1 MLMPTM
7 PVYLVEELGI
17 STSEVGMVLSS
28 YTIGLLCVRPF
39 SGYLVDCFSRKPLY
53 VFAFTIFACLFAGY
67 WFAMTVYTIMAV
79 RFIQGGFMG
88 LTSVSGN
95 TITIDVIPSKRRGE
109 GMGFYGLT
117 INLAMSL
124 APLVAVGLYD
134 RHGFFWIIGGALVIA
149 LVGIG
154 SVGLIRYPKREKVP
168 RPAFSLDRF
177 ILVKALPAALA
188 YLLVAIPYGMLLS
201 FVVLYGKE
209 IEVPNPGYFFICM
222 AIGVGTARLISGRLV
237 DHGKIHV
244 VSIVSLVSLA
254 ISFSVFATVHT
265 SFVFFACALAIGIGF
280 GVSVPAFQCLFV
292 NVAPHHMRGTATST
306 YLTSFDFGMGIGML
320 SAGFIATRAN
330 AVILVSHDRA
340 FIDNTTF
347 RTLEIEL
354 GNIYDYKVKYSEYVV
369 LRQERREQQQRAYEN
384 QQKKLADTEAFIERF
399 RYKATK
405 SVQVQS
411 RIKQLEKVERIEVDD
426 VDTAMLRLKFPPAP
440 RSGSCSSPLARA

>member
-1 MLMPTM
+1 MSETKPVLWNRNFVQCCISYFLMNFAFYMLMPTM
-7 PVYLVEELGI
+7 PVYQVEELGI

-134 RHGFFWIIGGALVIA
+134 RHGFFWIIGVALVIA

-244 VSIVSLVSLA
+244 
-254 ISFSVFATVHT
+254 
-265 SFVFFACALAIGIGF
+265 GIGF

-320 SAGFIATRAN
+320 SAGFIATHTNLATAYGVG
-330 AVILVSHDRA
+330 AVCCLLSLFVYIRLVKAS
-340 FIDNTTF
+340 
-347 RTLEIEL
+347 
-354 GNIYDYKVKYSEYVV
+354 Y
-369 LRQERREQQQRAYEN
+369 ERN
-384 QQKKLADTEAFIERF
+384 KLI
-399 RYKATK
+399 
-405 SVQVQS
+405 S
-411 RIKQLEKVERIEVDD
+411 
-426 VDTAMLRLKFPPAP
+426 
-440 RSGSCSSPLARA
+440 

>member
-1 MLMPTM
+1 MSETKPVLWNRNFVQCCISYFLMNFAFYMLMPTM

-134 RHGFFWIIGGALVIA
+134 RHGFFWIIGVALVIA

-209 IEVPNPGYFFICM
+209 IEVPDPGYFFIFM

-244 VSIVSLVSLA
+244 VSIVSLVS
-254 ISFSVFATVHT
+254 
-265 SFVFFACALAIGIGF
+265 
-280 GVSVPAFQCLFV
+280 
-292 NVAPHHMRGTATST
+292 
-306 YLTSFDFGMGIGML
+306 
-320 SAGFIATRAN
+320 
-330 AVILVSHDRA
+330 
-340 FIDNTTF
+340 
-347 RTLEIEL
+347 
-354 GNIYDYKVKYSEYVV
+354 
-369 LRQERREQQQRAYEN
+369 
-384 QQKKLADTEAFIERF
+384 
-399 RYKATK
+399 
-405 SVQVQS
+405 
-411 RIKQLEKVERIEVDD
+411 
-426 VDTAMLRLKFPPAP
+426 
-440 RSGSCSSPLARA
+440 

>member
-1 MLMPTM
+1 MSETKPVLWNRNFVQCCISYFLMNFAFYMLMPTM

-209 IEVPNPGYFFICM
+209 IEVPDPGYFFIFM

-265 SFVFFACALAIGIGF
+265 SFVFFACALGDRYRFWRECTGF
-280 GVSVPAFQCLFV
+280 SMSFRECRSAPYARYGYLHLLDLF
-292 NVAPHHMRGTATST
+292 
-306 YLTSFDFGMGIGML
+306 
-320 SAGFIATRAN
+320 
-330 AVILVSHDRA
+330 
-340 FIDNTTF
+340 
-347 RTLEIEL
+347 
-354 GNIYDYKVKYSEYVV
+354 
-369 LRQERREQQQRAYEN
+369 
-384 QQKKLADTEAFIERF
+384 RF
-399 RYKATK
+399 RDGDRDVIRRLYCYLCQSGYRLRSRGGLLPSFLIRLYPLGK
-405 SVQVQS
+405 SLV
-411 RIKQLEKVERIEVDD
+411 REE
-426 VDTAMLRLKFPPAP
+426 
-440 RSGSCSSPLARA
+440 

>member
-1 MLMPTM
+1 
-7 PVYLVEELGI
+7 
-17 STSEVGMVLSS
+17 
-28 YTIGLLCVRPF
+28 
-39 SGYLVDCFSRKPLY
+39 
-53 VFAFTIFACLFAGY
+53 
-67 WFAMTVYTIMAV
+67 
-79 RFIQGGFMG
+79 
-88 LTSVSGN
+88 
-95 TITIDVIPSKRRGE
+95 
-109 GMGFYGLT
+109 MGFYGLT

-134 RHGFFWIIGGALVIA
+134 RHGFFWIIGGRFGDR
-149 LVGIG
+149 VGRDRLRRADPL
-154 SVGLIRYPKREKVP
+154 SEREKVP

-320 SAGFIATRAN
+320 SAGFIATHTNLATAYGVG
-330 AVILVSHDRA
+330 AVCCLLSLFVYIRLVKAS
-340 FIDNTTF
+340 
-347 RTLEIEL
+347 
-354 GNIYDYKVKYSEYVV
+354 Y
-369 LRQERREQQQRAYEN
+369 ERN
-384 QQKKLADTEAFIERF
+384 KLI
-399 RYKATK
+399 
-405 SVQVQS
+405 S
-411 RIKQLEKVERIEVDD
+411 
-426 VDTAMLRLKFPPAP
+426 
-440 RSGSCSSPLARA
+440 

>member
-1 MLMPTM
+1 
-7 PVYLVEELGI
+7 
-17 STSEVGMVLSS
+17 MVLSS

-134 RHGFFWIIGGALVIA
+134 RHGFFWIIGVALVIA

-265 SFVFFACALAIGIGF
+265 SFVFFRLRLGDRYRFWRECTGF
-280 GVSVPAFQCLFV
+280 SMSFRECRSAPYARYGHFYLLDLF
-292 NVAPHHMRGTATST
+292 
-306 YLTSFDFGMGIGML
+306 
-320 SAGFIATRAN
+320 
-330 AVILVSHDRA
+330 
-340 FIDNTTF
+340 
-347 RTLEIEL
+347 
-354 GNIYDYKVKYSEYVV
+354 
-369 LRQERREQQQRAYEN
+369 
-384 QQKKLADTEAFIERF
+384 RF
-399 RYKATK
+399 RDGDRDAVRRLYRYPYQSGYRLRSRGGLLPSFLIRLYPLGK
-405 SVQVQS
+405 SLV
-411 RIKQLEKVERIEVDD
+411 REE
-426 VDTAMLRLKFPPAP
+426 
-440 RSGSCSSPLARA
+440 

>member
-1 MLMPTM
+1 MSETKPVLWNRNFVQCCISYFLMNFAFYMLMPTM

-134 RHGFFWIIGGALVIA
+134 RHGFFWIIGVALVIA

-154 SVGLIRYPKREKVP
+154 SVGLICYPRLFLYMYGDRCSDGPFDFRTVGGPWQDPCRVHRILGLFSDLVFRVRYRTYIICLFRLRLGDRYRFWRECTGFSMSFRECRSAPYARYGYFHLLDLFRFRDRDVIRRLYRYPYQSGYRL
-168 RPAFSLDRF
+168 RSRGCL
-177 ILVKALPAALA
+177 LP
-188 YLLVAIPYGMLLS
+188 S
-201 FVVLYGKE
+201 FLIRLYPLGK
-209 IEVPNPGYFFICM
+209 
-222 AIGVGTARLISGRLV
+222 
-237 DHGKIHV
+237 
-244 VSIVSLVSLA
+244 SLV
-254 ISFSVFATVHT
+254 
-265 SFVFFACALAIGIGF
+265 
-280 GVSVPAFQCLFV
+280 
-292 NVAPHHMRGTATST
+292 
-306 YLTSFDFGMGIGML
+306 
-320 SAGFIATRAN
+320 
-330 AVILVSHDRA
+330 
-340 FIDNTTF
+340 
-347 RTLEIEL
+347 
-354 GNIYDYKVKYSEYVV
+354 
-369 LRQERREQQQRAYEN
+369 REE
-384 QQKKLADTEAFIERF
+384 
-399 RYKATK
+399 
-405 SVQVQS
+405 
-411 RIKQLEKVERIEVDD
+411 
-426 VDTAMLRLKFPPAP
+426 
-440 RSGSCSSPLARA
+440 